1 MATLAS
7 SAFSLPNHL
16 ASGLWSKVQTGST
29 VARLSGQEPMM
40 FGVTQYMTFTGKP
53 KGEVVAE
60 GANKSQSQPTFGTK
74 TSLPRKV
81 QVTMRF
87 NEEVQWAD
95 EDYQIGVLSA
105 VRDAGSEALARA
117 LDLIVYH
124 GINPLTGVA
133 LSGSPAKVLDTTNT
147 VEIVTATLTKPDVD
161 IESAV
166 GLVLADGYSPNGI
179 ALDPTFA
186 YTLATER
193 NATTGQKIYPELGT
207 GQGMTNFSGLN
218 AAVSTTVSA
227 PEATIGGGA
236 YASTNPN
243 VKAIL
248 GDFSAIRWGVQ
259 RQIPV
264 EVIRFGDPDGSGDLK
279 RANQIAIRLEVVYGF
294 ALMDTDAFAVVKD
307 AAANT

>member
-1 MATLAS
+1 MATLATS
-7 SAFSLPNHL
+7 GLTLPNHL

-40 FGVTQYMTFTGKP
+40 FGTTSYMTFTTKP

-60 GANKSQSQPTFGTK
+60 GANKSQSQPALGSK
-74 TSLPRKV
+74 TSVPRKV

-95 EDYQIGVLSA
+95 EDYQLGVLSA
-105 VRDAGSEALARA
+105 LRDAGSEALARA
-117 LDLIVYH
+117 LDLIAYH
-124 GINPLTGVA
+124 GINPLTGIA
-133 LSGSPAKVLDTTNT
+133 LTGTPAKVLDTQNQ
-147 VEIVTATLTKPDVD
+147 VEVATAAADAD

-166 GLVLADGYSPNGI
+166 GLVLSRGYYQPTGI
-179 ALDPTFA
+179 AFDPGFA
-186 YTLATER
+186 FKLATTR
-193 NATTGQKIYPELGT
+193 DSTGRKVYPDLGT
-207 GQGMTNFSGLN
+207 GVGVTNFFGLT

-236 YASTNPN
+236 YATTNPN

-259 RQIPV
+259 RQIPI

-279 RANQIAIRLEVVYGF
+279 RANQIALRLEVVYGV
-294 ALMDTDAFAVVKD
+294 AIMDTDAFAVIKD
-307 AAANT
+307 AA